1 MLTPLQ
7 VATLG
12 VLAEEPRHPYD
23 CYRLLMHRRA
33 DRVVR
38 IRTGTLYHAIARLEA
53 EGLVAEVG
61 TDREGNRPERTT
73 YRITDDGRSA
83 LEAQLRTMLAEPEQE
98 HPPFRLAI
106 SEAHN
111 LPRDAVV
118 AALGDRVAALEAA
131 ASDMADAA
139 DDLGRTDLPE
149 AVWLEL
155 ALELHLTRAEADWTR
170 ETTARIDSGDIPW
183 DLVFSPERR
192 AAQQAALDA

>member
-1 MLTPLQ
+1 M
-7 VATLG
+7 
-12 VLAEEPRHPYD
+12 
-23 CYRLLMHRRA
+23 
-33 DRVVR
+33 
-38 IRTGTLYHAIARLEA
+38 TGTIYHAIARLEA
-53 EGLVAEVG
+53 VGLVAEVG

-73 YRITDDGRSA
+73 YRITDGGREA
-83 LEAQLRTMLAEPEQE
+83 LDTQLRTMLAEPAQE

-111 LPRDAVV
+111 LPRDEVV
-118 AALGDRVAALEAA
+118 AALGERVAALEAA
-131 ASDMADAA
+131 ATDLAA
-139 DDLGRTDLPE
+139 TGDDLGGTDLPE

-170 ETTARIDSGDIPW
+170 ETAARIGSGDIPW